1 MIVLAWIIVITLLLL
16 ALAVAALAV
25 SNARTARQVEKAL
38 PPLGRFIDIDG
49 SRIHYLD
56 RGSGPTHPL
65 HSRAGR
71 PDASLHLCAARQ
83 ARATI
88 GS

>member
-1 MIVLAWIIVITLLLL
+1 MIVLAWIIVITLVLL
-16 ALAVAALAV
+16 ALAVGALAV

-38 PPLGRFIDIDG
+38 PPLGRFIEIDG

-56 RGSGPTHPL
+56 RGSGPI
-65 HSRAGR
+65 
-71 PDASLHLCAARQ
+71 LCITGWPARCVTSPMRCSTSS
-83 ARATI
+83 RATI